1 MLWSKNALK
10 FGTFTN
16 EEVEI
21 FVDKY
26 FQDKFKIVKYINT
39 NEHVEKKKTN
49 LSIPIFET
57 TNECTKRLSLLDE
70 KDIDSNLHE
79 ITFQIFKK
87 LVDMRLSLKISFD

>member
-1 MLWSKNALK
+1 
-10 FGTFTN
+10 
-16 EEVEI
+16 
-21 FVDKY
+21 
-26 FQDKFKIVKYINT
+26 
-39 NEHVEKKKTN
+39 